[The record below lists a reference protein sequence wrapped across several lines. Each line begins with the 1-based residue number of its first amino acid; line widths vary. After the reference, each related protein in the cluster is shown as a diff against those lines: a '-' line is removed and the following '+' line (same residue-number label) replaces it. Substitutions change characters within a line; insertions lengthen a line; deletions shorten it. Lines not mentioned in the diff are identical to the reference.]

1 MVMGFTAQADTQLE
15 ILAALKMLI
24 EEKYN
29 SSEITVS
36 VISSYW
42 HASSTLHPTV
52 LYIATV
58 LNDMLKYRKGIA
70 LQ

>member
-15 ILAALKMLI
+15 ILAALNMLI

-36 VISSYW
+36 VISSY
-42 HASSTLHPTV
+42 
-52 LYIATV
+52 
-58 LNDMLKYRKGIA
+58 
-70 LQ
+70 